1 MYRLDEKSGFFKD
14 GFEELERKLF
24 ESHYI
29 SVAEFSQDILM
40 VLSSEN
46 TRSDKNITELDD
58 ASDAQH
64 QLDEPVDTPEHRAL
78 TPEQKELKKIRKR
91 IIKPVRELLEKATLR
106 ESELK
111 DTPMDEDPRWADF
124 DALLEDSVQTN
135 GAIPTTE
142 NGDDISPDTSVSVLA
157 GASPNHANGNPGEDV
172 EMLDDDDEDAEG
184 EPDVEVNGTAHKSV
198 ETRAVPTKGA
208 VFKPMQPL
216 SPPNSTSSVANN
228 NIDGVIE
235 PRDQELAP
243 PTVVSHD
250 PWAQGGVP
258 WYLELFDIDG
268 TTIHEERWSGR
279 DAMSEELTDLDEEQ
293 VAVLCD
299 KPNASVEADDNSKN
313 KRRISARIKRAEE
326 NSTTSTEE
334 ENGPAEVQQTEEE
347 RAERERKDKAN
358 ARRRAQ
364 RRRKW

>member
-1 MYRLDEKSGFFKD
+1 
-14 GFEELERKLF
+14 
-24 ESHYI
+24 
-29 SVAEFSQDILM
+29 M
-40 VLSSEN
+40 VLSSDN
-46 TRSDKNITELDD
+46 TRSDKTITELDD
-58 ASDAQH
+58 VPDTQH
-64 QLDEPVDTPEHRAL
+64 HLDEPVDTPEHRAL

-111 DTPMDEDPRWADF
+111 DIPMHEDPRWADF
-124 DALLEDSVQTN
+124 DALLEDSVQIN

-157 GASPNHANGNPGEDV
+157 GASPRHANENTSEDV

-184 EPDVEVNGTAHKSV
+184 EPDNGTVHKSV
-198 ETRAVPTKGA
+198 EARAVPTKGA
-208 VFKPMQPL
+208 VFKPIQPL
-216 SPPNSTSSVANN
+216 SPPNSTSSLANNN

-235 PRDQELAP
+235 PRDQELVP

-258 WYLELFDIDG
+258 WYLDLFDIDG

-279 DAMSEELTDLDEEQ
+279 DAMSEDLTDLDEEQ

-299 KPNASVEADDNSKN
+299 KPNASVEADDNSKS

-334 ENGPAEVQQTEEE
+334 ENAPAEVQQTEEE
-347 RAERERKDKAN
+347 RAEREKKDKAN

>member
-1 MYRLDEKSGFFKD
+1 
-14 GFEELERKLF
+14 
-24 ESHYI
+24 
-29 SVAEFSQDILM
+29 
-40 VLSSEN
+40 VLSSDN
-46 TRSDKNITELDD
+46 TRPDKRITELDD
-58 ASDAQH
+58 ATDTQH
-64 QLDEPVDTPEHRAL
+64 QFDEPVDTLEHRAL

-91 IIKPVRELLEKATLR
+91 IIKPVRDLLEKATLR

-111 DTPMDEDPRWADF
+111 DIPMDEDPRWAEF
-124 DALLEDSVQTN
+124 DALLEDSIQTN

-142 NGDDISPDTSVSVLA
+142 NDDDISPDTSVSVLA
-157 GASPNHANGNPGEDV
+157 GASPNHANNGPDEDV
-172 EMLDDDDEDAEG
+172 EMLDDDDDDAEG
-184 EPDVEVNGTAHKSV
+184 EPDVEINGTAHSSV
-198 ETRAVPTKGA
+198 EAKAVPTKGT
-208 VFKPMQPL
+208 VFRPIQPL

-228 NIDGVIE
+228 NIDVVTE
-235 PRDQELAP
+235 PRYQEPAP
-243 PTVVSHD
+243 PVVVPHD

-268 TTIHEERWSGR
+268 TTVHEERWSGR

-299 KPNASVEADDNSKN
+299 KPNASVEADDNAKS

-334 ENGPAEVQQTEEE
+334 ENAPAEVQQTEEE